1 MSDLQQLAALI
12 NLAVS
17 GALIMI
23 GLPLARRKIPM
34 NRWFG
39 VRIPKT
45 STSTGLWYDINAYA
59 GRQFILCSIP
69 IALAGMGCFFIPF
82 ADCGPLF
89 MLATIGP
96 MAIFETIAI
105 IRIILYLLRKQA
117 GARR

>member
-1 MSDLQQLAALI
+1 MSDTQQLAALI

-17 GALIMI
+17 AALIMI
-23 GLPLARRKIPM
+23 GLPLAKQKIPM

-45 STSTGLWYDINAYA
+45 STSTKLWYDINAYA

-69 IALAGMGCFFIPF
+69 IALAGMACSFMPITGR
-82 ADCGPLF
+82 GPLF
-89 MLATIGP
+89 VAATVGP

-105 IRIILYLLRKQA
+105 TRIILYLLRK
-117 GARR
+117 